1 MALSRTGFALATLV
15 VAALA
20 AAAPAQ
26 ATFPG
31 RNGAIGFVQYGSS
44 GGPGTIYDTQ
54 GLYRAPARRH
64 AEQRALVQCKL
75 IDFVPQGCT
84 VTDFLSPSWSPDGRR
99 IVFDAGAQLAVV
111 SADGSELRLLPAV
124 TANDSDPA
132 FAPNGKRIVFTGTN
146 DDGSTDVYVRRL
158 AGGEA
163 RAIVPDASEP
173 AWSANNEI
181 AYVSGGEIYRANPD
195 GRHRRLVTAGIS
207 PDWSP
212 EGGRLVLI
220 RPVKPGALF
229 GRIHV
234 VGRGGR
240 GLQAIGARKDLAHP
254 VWSPDGRWL
263 AFHGFELGVHKRRFL
278 PHARTFEIAQT
289 QAGSEGGFVTSFD
302 PAWQPR

>member
-1 MALSRTGFALATLV
+1 MALARIALAIA

-44 GGPGTIYDTQ
+44 GGPGTTYDTN

-64 AEQRALVQCKL
+64 ADAKALVQCKL
-75 IDFVPQGCT
+75 TDSVPQNCAIT
-84 VTDFLSPSWSPDGRR
+84 EFLSPSWSPDGHRV
-99 IVFDAGAQLAVV
+99 VFDAGARLAVV
-111 SADGSELRLLPAV
+111 NADGSGLRLLSAV
-124 TANDSDPA
+124 TSNDGDPA
-132 FAPNGKRIVFTGTN
+132 FAPDGRRIVFTGTN
-146 DDGSTDVYVRRL
+146 DDGGADVYVRRL
-158 AGGEA
+158 AAGSA
-163 RAIVPDASEP
+163 RAIVPDAAEP
-173 AWSANNEI
+173 AWSSLNEI
-181 AYVSGGEIYRANPD
+181 AYVSSGEIYRANPA
-195 GRHRRLVTAGIS
+195 GRHRRLVTTGIS

-212 EGGRLVLI
+212 DGKRLVLI
-220 RPVKPGALF
+220 KPVKPGAFF

-234 VGRGGR
+234 VSRRGH
-240 GLQAIGARKDLAHP
+240 GLQAIGKRKDLADP

-263 AFHGFELGVHKRRFL
+263 AFHGFELGVHTRRFL

-289 QAGSEGGFVTSFD
+289 QSGSEGGFVSSFD